1 MDGRAN
7 SNDGYLFDWGIVFD
21 ESVLTPAGNSVDS
34 AAVIIPNSNGQMDE
48 QYFSYGNSDTTFIF
62 NAPIVSHNTTITDT
76 LRLFDPATGCW
87 YDTVFQITVLA
98 PEGTAHHDTICE
110 GESIT
115 LTAECTSPETLIFS
129 EGFSDITTGN
139 DNNGS
144 GSSTKYQCNLENF
157 PNCDNEHVFNAGGH
171 LRFGDVS
178 SGGGGYITSKSI
190 DLSNP
195 YTIKLWARGW
205 NNANENPFFYLKVDN
220 DIVLQQSLP
229 VSAWDAPYTQYNY
242 PSPIGAN
249 SSSTI
254 TIGNSE
260 LHQRFFLDS
269 VAVVSYAE
277 CQYSWSTGATTSE
290 ITDSPGS
297 NTTYYVT
304 ITPPGGCATVD
315 TFYVVVKP
323 KPTVTFDPCGGT
335 CATLSLPMECQN
347 GVTLPEATPCAS
359 DYVFAGWSTAPVDP
373 AVTTE
378 PEPLYLNGEMFLSSQ
393 DITLYAVYMKCTP
406 TGGSKYVK
414 VSSDTSDWTG
424 EYLIAYSEGN
434 KVFDGS
440 RSNLD
445 SVNNFQPV
453 TISNGV
459 IAGSSQPFTF
469 TINPRNNNKYSIKSA
484 NNFYIGNDANSNSLS
499 SSTTTQ
505 YDNTISY
512 DNGNIDI
519 AGNNGAHLRFNDNND
534 QKRFRY
540 FKSSTYTSQKA
551 IQLYR
556 NEPDLDCV
564 WWSFPSCNPVITLS
578 QDCQP
583 DNHDWGCETPTAPTF
598 TVTDDCNGSFQ
609 LQENNISVGDVQIT
623 SACGRSLTWTANY
636 TDECGTQAT
645 PVSITYSWTVGVTPT
660 ISTELALEQNLGCEL
675 PTAPAVSDFTVADA
689 CAANPQVSLDNGVET
704 TEGCTHTKVWTAS
717 YTGSCNL
724 TAEPVTITRS
734 WTVGVTPTIST
745 ELALEQN
752 LGCELPTAPAVSDFT
767 VTDDCAPNPQV
778 SLDNGVETTEGCT
791 HTKVW
796 TASYT
801 GSCNL
806 TAEPVTITRSW
817 TVGV

>member
-1 MDGRAN
+1 MDYCW
-7 SNDGYLFDWGIVFD
+7 SNNNNYDYPTFGNGLIYSRVGTNVNIDDDDVFIPSDTTEGTAHHFYHPNQNFDNLINCHINGPWKISIVDVGNGNGHNGYLFDWEIKFADGLLIPD
-21 ESVLTPAGNSVDS
+21 GKTIDS
-34 AAVIIPNSNGQMDE
+34 AVVLANNGQEDPHFDVN
-48 QYFSYGNSDTTFIF
+48 FSDSIIVF
-62 NAPIVSHNTTITDT
+62 NAPMVSQTTIITDT
-76 LRLFDPATGCW
+76 LRLIDPSGCW

-157 PNCDNEHVFNAGGH
+157 PVCDNEHVFNAGGH

-178 SGGGGYITSKSI
+178 SGGGGYITSKPI

-195 YTIKLWARGW
+195 YTIKLLARGW

-290 ITDSPGS
+290 ITDSPSS

-323 KPTVTFDPCGGT
+323 KPTVTFNPCGGT
-335 CATLSLPMECQN
+335 CDTQSLPMECQN
-347 GVTLPEATPCAS
+347 GVTLPAATPCAS
-359 DYVFAGWSTAPVDP
+359 DYEFAGWSTTPVDP

-378 PEPLYLNGEMFLSSQ
+378 PESLYLNGEMFLSSQ

-469 TINPRNNNKYSIKSA
+469 TISPRNNNKYSIKSA

-556 NEPDLDCV
+556 NEPEEDCV
-564 WWSFPSCNPVITLS
+564 WWSWPFYPSSSLTESACESYTWHRTDGSDTTITTSGQYLFS
-578 QDCQP
+578 HTMDGCLYV
-583 DNHDWGCETPTAPTF
+583 DTLKLTINHATQGDTTAVECETFTWHGVTYNETPETAPTYTIVGGNHNGCDSVVTLHLTINHATQGDTTAVECETF
-598 TVTDDCNGSFQ
+598 T
-609 LQENNISVGDVQIT
+609 
-623 SACGRSLTWTANY
+623 WH
-636 TDECGTQAT
+636 
-645 PVSITYSWTVGVTPT
+645 GVTYNETP
-660 ISTELALEQNLGCEL
+660 E
-675 PTAPAVSDFTVADA
+675 TAPTYTMVGGNHNGCDSVVTLHLTINHATQGDTTAVECETFTW
-689 CAANPQVSLDNGVET
+689 
-704 TEGCTHTKVWTAS
+704 H
-717 YTGSCNL
+717 
-724 TAEPVTITRS
+724 
-734 WTVGVTPTIST
+734 GVT
-745 ELALEQN
+745 
-752 LGCELPTAPAVSDFT
+752 
-767 VTDDCAPNPQV
+767 
-778 SLDNGVETTEGCT
+778 
-791 HTKVW
+791 
-796 TASYT
+796 Y
-801 GSCNL
+801 
-806 TAEPVTITRSW
+806 
-817 TVGV
+817 